1 MTENNMLPYIKYSAY
16 NVWLQD
22 RVEEGIKFRIADY
35 DEKANVWHSIFFGF
49 LPEKEELPEVKG
61 KVRVLDVGCNTGYNT
76 RLLRDRYGYAVGI
89 DPNTR
94 LINHSRYN
102 IDTCHCM
109 SAEEMKFNDEAF
121 SLVVAK
127 DVLEHCKDPDKAL
140 AEIYRVLADDGALLA
155 MIPLD
160 GEMHG
165 HDDVIKLPAHVSGNA
180 SHMWKATERGVYIRL
195 FNLGFTD
202 IQVQVVKHSQTF
214 GETRP
219 FGDRVLSVFA
229 KKKKDIIKVPT
240 HLLLD
245 SSYWSAFIT
254 FKCTSNCGY
263 CIQRIC
269 MEEFKETRSRTE
281 KARLT
286 GEQWIEYYNNLQ
298 KWNSQ
303 RLGIIGGE
311 PTIHPD
317 FFEIVN
323 GIKGYY
329 KTVTTNLHHPSI
341 AKFGDKIEDKGNLR
355 INCSYHPALMSVDDF
370 ANKIHMLRDQG
381 FTLDQ
386 IAMVDTPTVDFR
398 KYHTEFLG
406 RGLALTPQTYLGK
419 LNGTLYPAPDSNV
432 ITDHGETGINNYEL
446 YEQGFDMSKK
456 ENIVCSSGRFLI
468 APDGGIHRC
477 HYHLYSG
484 REPQGSVLTREFPVD
499 QDYRMCTDFG
509 FCNPCDFPHVKF
521 KTVMANLKEVLLVIM
536 KGNEDNAN
544 AVGQVLQQMLDSSDK
559 FKELFTE
566 VFNALYSSRDPW
578 WTLYNN
584 TELHNTINEYICE
597 GGIVDNSN
605 VEYIAALE
613 YVLFQKLDFGVNLY
627 KILTDESIVKY
638 LAALSAIHSNVIQQ
652 QPELM
657 TFFEEDGALISSMI
671 AKMLSTFGTQT
682 AYEDLY
688 IAMKR
693 KDEDEEA

>member
-1 MTENNMLPYIKYSAY
+1 MTTNESLTYSKYATY
-16 NVWLQD
+16 NSWAQD
-22 RVEEGIKFRIADY
+22 KVEEGIKFRIGDY
-35 DEKANVWHSIFFGF
+35 DEQASVWHSIFFGF
-49 LPEKEELPEVKG
+49 MPDKEILPEVDG

-76 RLLRDRYGYAVGI
+76 RTLRDLYGYAVGI
-89 DPNTR
+89 DPNPR
-94 LINHSRYN
+94 LIKHAKYN

-109 SAEEMKFNDEAF
+109 AAEEMSFDDESF
-121 SLVVAK
+121 SFVVAK

-160 GEMHG
+160 GEMFG
-165 HDDVIKLPAHVSGNA
+165 YDDVIKLPAHSYGNVS
-180 SHMWKATERGVYIRL
+180 HTWKATERSVYVRL

-202 IQVQVVKHSQTF
+202 IQVQIVSHSQTF
-214 GETRP
+214 GQERP
-219 FGDRVLSVFA
+219 YGDRVLSVYA
-229 KKKKDIIKVPT
+229 TKKKGIVKVPT
-240 HLLLD
+240 HLLMD

-254 FKCTSNCGY
+254 FKCTSNCWY
-263 CIQRIC
+263 CIQRVCKDAFI
-269 MEEFKETRSRTE
+269 ETRSRTE
-281 KARLT
+281 KAKLT
-286 GEQWIEYYNNLQ
+286 GEQWVEYYNSLQ

-329 KTVTTNLHHPSI
+329 KTVTTNLHTPEI
-341 AKFGDKIEDKGNLR
+341 AKFGDMIEDKDNLR
-355 INCSYHPALMSVDDF
+355 INCSYHPELMSVDDF

-386 IAMVDTPTVDFR
+386 IAMVDTPMVDFR

-406 RGLALTPQTYLGK
+406 RGLAITPQTFLGV
-419 LNGTLYPAPDSNV
+419 LNGSLYPEPESTV
-432 ITDHGETGINNYEL
+432 ITDHGETGINNYGL
-446 YEQGFDMSKK
+446 YNQGFGMRNK
-456 ENIVCSSGRFLI
+456 EDVVCSSGRFLI

-484 REPQGSVLTREFPVD
+484 RDPQGSVLTKEFPID
-499 QDYRMCTDFG
+499 QDYRLCKDFG

-521 KTVMANLKEVLLVIM
+521 KPVMANLKEVLLVIM
-536 KGNEDNAN
+536 KGNEEDAN
-544 AVGQVLQQMLDSSDK
+544 SVGTVLQHMFNSSEK
-559 FKELFTE
+559 FQALFNE
-566 VFNALYSSRDPW
+566 VFNAMYASRDPW

-584 TELHNTINEYICE
+584 TELHDKINEYICE

-605 VEYIAALE
+605 VEYLAALE
-613 YVLFQKLDFGVNLY
+613 YVLFQKLESGVNLY

-638 LAALSAIHSNVIQQ
+638 LAALSAIHSEVLQK
-652 QPELM
+652 QPFIAE
-657 TFFEEDGALISSMI
+657 FFGEDGALISSMV

-688 IAMKR
+688 IAPKR
-693 KDEDEEA
+693 KNEDEEA